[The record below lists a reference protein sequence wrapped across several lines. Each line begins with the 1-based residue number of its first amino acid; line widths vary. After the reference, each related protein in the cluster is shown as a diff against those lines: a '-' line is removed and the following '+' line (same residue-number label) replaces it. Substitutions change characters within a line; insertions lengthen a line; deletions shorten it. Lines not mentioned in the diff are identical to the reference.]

1 MKNTEREFFSSWLV
15 VLSVLGLDDGKHV
28 PENPWSVV
36 ENMTGAGGIIQA
48 NYMFQRAN
56 KPG

>member
-15 VLSVLGLDDGKHV
+15 VLRRLKLDDGKYV
-28 PENPWSVV
+28 PGNPWSVV

-48 NYMFQRAN
+48 NS
-56 KPG
+56 